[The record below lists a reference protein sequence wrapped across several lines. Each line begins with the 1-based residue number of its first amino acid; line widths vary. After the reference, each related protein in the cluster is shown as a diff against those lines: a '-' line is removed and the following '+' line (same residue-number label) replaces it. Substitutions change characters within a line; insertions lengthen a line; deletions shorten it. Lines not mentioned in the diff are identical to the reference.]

1 MRYWAIAAGLAAFF
15 LTGFL
20 LADAFDVAVLAE
32 PALHDHVAGGL
43 LGVALLV
50 ADAALPVA
58 SSLVMISLGA
68 LYGAA
73 LGALLA
79 LVGRVGMA
87 ALAFALGRRGGRLL
101 GPLVSSDERAR
112 AERLLERWGALA
124 ILFSRPVPLLA
135 ETVAILAGAS
145 PLGWT
150 PALAAAAAGSLPE
163 VVVYAVAGA
172 TAASPHSAAA
182 IWASLLV
189 LGGGFWAVGRSLQ
202 KRDRSVG

>member
-20 LADAFDVAVLAE
+20 LAEAFDVAVLAE
-32 PALHDHVAGGL
+32 PALHDRVAGGL

-87 ALAFALGRRGGRLL
+87 ALAFALGRLL
-101 GPLVSSDERAR
+101 GPLAWSDERAA

-145 PLGWT
+145 TLGWT

-163 VVVYAVAGA
+163 AVVYAAAGA
-172 TAASPHSAAA
+172 TAASPQSAAA
-182 IWASLLV
+182 IWASLLG
-189 LGGGFWAVGRSLQ
+189 LGGGFWAVGRWLH
-202 KRDRSVG
+202 KRDRSVR